1 MSTDQT
7 AALNPGSGPR
17 RPNTR
22 FLFSH
27 PAHLFSLGFGTG
39 MSSLAP
45 GTVGTLFGWASYL
58 VLNLY
63 LTVTGWATLIALSV
77 VGGIWICGFTARKL
91 GTQDPSS
98 VVWDEIVAFW
108 IVLLLI
114 TPTSFVGQLVA
125 FILFRFFD
133 AVKPPPIRYFDR
145 TFKGGLGIMLDD
157 LVAAFCTLLVIAL
170 WRSI

>member
-1 MSTDQT
+1 MSTDQPAT
-7 AALNPGSGPR
+7 AAGGAGPR
-17 RPNTR
+17 RPDAR
-22 FLFSH
+22 FMLSH

-39 MSSLAP
+39 LSSFAP

-63 LTVTGWATLIALSV
+63 LTVTGWAVLICAGVL
-77 VGGIWICGFTARKL
+77 GGIWLCGFTSRKL
-91 GTQDPSS
+91 GDSDPGA

-114 TPTSFVGQLVA
+114 TPTGFGAQFVA
-125 FILFRFFD
+125 FVIFRFFD

>member
-7 AALNPGSGPR
+7 AAVNPGSGPR
-17 RPNTR
+17 RPTSR
-22 FLFSH
+22 FLLSH

-39 MSSLAP
+39 LSSFAP

-63 LTVTGWATLIALSV
+63 LTVTGWGVLIAASLI
-77 VGGIWICGFTARKL
+77 GGVWICDFTARKL
-91 GTQDPSS
+91 GIQDPSA

-108 IVLLLI
+108 IVLLFV
-114 TPTSFVGQLVA
+114 TPVSFGGQLVA
-125 FILFRFFD
+125 FALFRFFD
-133 AVKPPPIRYFDR
+133 AVKPPPISYFDR
-145 TFKGGLGIMLDD
+145 TVKGGLGIMLDD

>member
-1 MSTDQT
+1 MSTDQP
-7 AALNPGSGPR
+7 AAVTSDRGSR
-17 RPNTR
+17 RPDAR
-22 FLFSH
+22 FLLSH

-39 MSSLAP
+39 LSSFAP

-63 LTVTGWATLIALSV
+63 LTVTGWAALIAAAV
-77 VGGIWICGFTARKL
+77 VGGVWLCGFSARKL
-91 GTQDPSS
+91 GTSDPSS

-125 FILFRFFD
+125 FVLFRFFD
-133 AVKPPPIRYFDR
+133 AVKPPPISYFDR
-145 TFKGGLGIMLDD
+145 TVKGGLGIMLDD

>member
-7 AALNPGSGPR
+7 AAVNSGSGPR
-17 RPNTR
+17 RPNSR
-22 FLFSH
+22 FLLSH

-39 MSSLAP
+39 LSSFAP

-63 LTVTGWATLIALSV
+63 LTVTGWAVLIAASII
-77 VGGIWICGFTARKL
+77 GGIWICSFTARKL
-91 GTQDPSS
+91 GVQDPSA

-114 TPTSFVGQLVA
+114 TPASFVGQLVA
-125 FILFRFFD
+125 FVLFRFFD
-133 AVKPPPIRYFDR
+133 AVKPPPISYFDR
-145 TFKGGLGIMLDD
+145 TVKGGLGIMLDD